1 MKRTHLES
9 LVTEKALHLVN
20 GSDNGWLVEKL
31 SEENPDQDFPIK
43 NVCAKVSVQLS
54 NEIDSI
60 VGFLGISKRIFL
72 EAAFID
78 AVSKAKEIIDTE
90 GVFEALHDSS
100 VQRDEWEAK
109 DRAAGE
115 LTPGAL
121 AHAKREMEAK

>member
-9 LVTEKALHLVN
+9 LVTEKALSLVN
-20 GSDNGWLVEKL
+20 GCDNGWIIDKL

-54 NEIDSI
+54 MEIDSI
-60 VGFLGISKRIFL
+60 VQLLGISKRIFL

-78 AVSKAKEIIDTE
+78 AVSKAKEIIDAE

-100 VQRDEWEAK
+100 VERDEMEAK
-109 DRAAGE
+109 DRAAGAV
-115 LTPGAL
+115 TPGAL

>member
-60 VGFLGISKRIFL
+60 VGLLGISKRLFL

-78 AVSKAKEIIDTE
+78 AVSKSKEIIDAE
-90 GVFEALHDSS
+90 GVFEALHDSF
-100 VQRDEWEAK
+100 VERDEIEAK
-109 DRAAGE
+109 DRAAGAV
-115 LTPGAL
+115 TPGAL
-121 AHAKREMEAK
+121 AHAKFELEAE

>member
-9 LVTEKALHLVN
+9 LVTEKALSLVN
-20 GSDNGWLVEKL
+20 GSDNSWLIDKL

-54 NEIDSI
+54 DEIDSI
-60 VGFLGISKRIFL
+60 VRLLGISKRIFL

-78 AVSKAKEIIDTE
+78 AVSKAKEIIDEE

-100 VQRDEWEAK
+100 VERDELEAK
-109 DRAAGE
+109 DRAAGD
-115 LTPGAL
+115 L
-121 AHAKREMEAK
+121 AFAKREREGK

>member
-9 LVTEKALHLVN
+9 LVTEKALSLVN
-20 GSDNGWLVEKL
+20 GSDNSWLIDKL
-31 SEENPDQDFPIK
+31 SEDNPDQDFPIK

-60 VGFLGISKRIFL
+60 VGLLGISKRIFL

-78 AVSKAKEIIDTE
+78 AVSKANEIIQEE

-100 VQRDEWEAK
+100 VERDEMEAK
-109 DRAAGE
+109 DRAAGAV
-115 LTPGAL
+115 TPGAL
-121 AHAKREMEAK
+121 AHAKRELEAK